1 MRDVRGNHMSR
12 VVGMRSG
19 LPISERPLT
28 PPKSEVVAEKATTTD
43 EVKEVKTEK
52 KANRK
57 KR

>member
-1 MRDVRGNHMSR
+1 MSR

-28 PPKSEVVAEKATTTD
+28 PPESEVVAEKATTTD

>member
-1 MRDVRGNHMSR
+1 MSR

-43 EVKEVKTEK
+43 EVKEVKEVKTEK

>member
-1 MRDVRGNHMSR
+1 MSR

-43 EVKEVKTEK
+43 EVKEGKTEK
-52 KANRK
+52 NPNIKNLNK
-57 KR
+57 